1 MDYKTSARIVQDYA
15 TQHNLTVLNALTQ
28 LDHLTSIDWFNTSP
42 GAPKGYIRKT
52 SLDQD
57 KAVTVFCKNRK
68 AWIKEALALGLN
80 LQGFTFTA
88 L

>member
-1 MDYKTSARIVQDYA
+1 MNSRTSAKIIEDYA
-15 TQHNLTVLNALTQ
+15 TQHSLSILDALTE
-28 LDHLTSIDWFNTSP
+28 LDHLVSKDWVNTSP
-42 GAPKGYIRKT
+42 GAPNGYIRKT
-52 SLDQD
+52 TLDHD
-57 KAVTVFCKNRK
+57 EAITVFCKNRK

>member
-1 MDYKTSARIVQDYA
+1 MNSRTSAKIIEDYA
-15 TQHNLTVLNALTQ
+15 TQHSLSILDALTE
-28 LDHLTSIDWFNTSP
+28 LDHLVSKDWVNTLP

-52 SLDQD
+52 TLDHD
-57 KAVTVFCKNRK
+57 EAITVFCKNRK